1 LLLLTGAVAEV
12 CCCCLHNAGLLTVWL
27 DILAPDATSANFI
40 GLRLPQDME
49 QLPYR
54 DIRR

>member
-1 LLLLTGAVAEV
+1 M
-12 CCCCLHNAGLLTVWL
+12 WL
-27 DILAPDATSANFI
+27 DILAPDATSANFFC
-40 GLRLPQDME
+40 LQLPQDME